1 MADLMMYDGRESFH
15 ILNYF
20 SHDSR
25 RTSHPFTIHYF
36 CTMRKIFIALLGILM
51 ACNDDNKD
59 AIPISEN
66 DVDAARNFI
75 NAALDGH
82 YDDARSLVLSDS
94 ANNAWIDLFKRNY
107 QSRMTMADKAG
118 YRDASINIHSV
129 AQPNDSTTI
138 VHYSNSYKKRTDSLK
153 VVRHRNAW
161 LVDLKYS
168 FTRQNTNDS
177 LP

>member
-1 MADLMMYDGRESFH
+1 
-15 ILNYF
+15 
-20 SHDSR
+20 
-25 RTSHPFTIHYF
+25 
-36 CTMRKIFIALLGILM
+36 MRKIFIALLFI
-51 ACNDDNKD
+51 AISCNDDNKD
-59 AIPISEN
+59 AVPTSEN

-82 YDDARSLVLSDS
+82 YDKARDMIVPDS

-129 AQPNDSTTI
+129 AQPDDSTSI
-138 VHYSNSYKKRTDSLK
+138 VHYSNSYKKQNDSLL
-153 VVRHRNAW
+153 VVRRNGSW

-168 FTRQNTNDS
+168 FTKPIDS

>member
-1 MADLMMYDGRESFH
+1 MG
-15 ILNYF
+15 
-20 SHDSR
+20 
-25 RTSHPFTIHYF
+25 
-36 CTMRKIFIALLGILM
+36 
-51 ACNDDNKD
+51 CNEGGKN
-59 AIPISEN
+59 AVPASEN

-82 YDDARSLVLSDS
+82 YDEAREMIVPDS

-129 AQPNDSTTI
+129 AQPNDSTSV
-138 VHYSNSYKKRTDSLK
+138 VHYSNSYKKQNDSLL
-153 VVRHRNAW
+153 VVRRNGSW

-168 FTRQNTNDS
+168 FTKPLSTDS

>member
-1 MADLMMYDGRESFH
+1 MG
-15 ILNYF
+15 
-20 SHDSR
+20 
-25 RTSHPFTIHYF
+25 
-36 CTMRKIFIALLGILM
+36 
-51 ACNDDNKD
+51 CNEGGKN
-59 AIPISEN
+59 AVPASEN

-82 YDDARSLVLSDS
+82 YDEAREMIVPDS

-129 AQPNDSTTI
+129 AQPNDSTSV
-138 VHYSNSYKKRTDSLK
+138 VHYSNSYKKQNDSLL
-153 VVRHRNAW
+153 VVRRNGSW

-168 FTRQNTNDS
+168 FTKPQNE
-177 LP
+177 PA

>member
-1 MADLMMYDGRESFH
+1 MRRLISC
-15 ILNYF
+15 ILFVN
-20 SHDSR
+20 
-25 RTSHPFTIHYF
+25 
-36 CTMRKIFIALLGILM
+36 IFF
-51 ACNDDNKD
+51 ACSNNDKD
-59 AIPISEN
+59 EPPVSEN

-82 YDDARSLVLSDS
+82 YDEARNLVVSDS

-129 AQPNDSTTI
+129 TQPNDSTTI
-138 VHYSNSYKKRTDSLK
+138 VHYSNSYKKQTDSLK
-153 VVRHRNAW
+153 VVRIADQW

-168 FTRQNTNDS
+168 FTRQDETDS